1 MTTRHQAREAALQ
14 VLYFCHISGA
24 EADDALAAFY
34 EEHLPD
40 ASDALRGFASKL
52 VRGTIAEA
60 AALDALIE
68 QHSKHWRLER
78 LAIIDRLILRMGG
91 WELQH
96 EPDLAPAVVIDEAL
110 ELARTYSSEEST
122 GFVNGVLDAMAK
134 AIEGHR
140 P

>member
-1 MTTRHQAREAALQ
+1 MTTRHEAREAALQ

-24 EADDALAAFY
+24 NPDDALAAFF

-40 ASDALRGFASKL
+40 ADESLRAFASTL
-52 VRGTIAEA
+52 VHGAVGEA

-78 LAIIDRLILRMGG
+78 LAIIDRLILRLGG

-110 ELARTYSSEEST
+110 ELARTYSSDESVA
-122 GFVNGVLDAMAK
+122 FVNGVLDAIKK
-134 AIEGHR
+134 AVGRR

>member
-24 EADDALAAFY
+24 EPDEALPAFF
-34 EEHLPD
+34 EEHFPD
-40 ASDALRGFASKL
+40 ADESLRAFASTL
-52 VRGTIAEA
+52 VHGTVRDA

-68 QHSKHWRLER
+68 QHAQHWRLER

-96 EPDLAPAVVIDEAL
+96 EPDTAPAVIIDEAL
-110 ELARTYSSEEST
+110 ELARTYSSDESVA
-122 GFVNGVLDAMAK
+122 FVNGVLDAIKK
-134 AIEGHR
+134 ALGIGH
-140 P
+140 